1 MTRAGDPRPK
11 LKNPSPPSVAAASR
25 RADRFPAIDAIVFY
39 ALLCVIALAAIP
51 YGAAEP
57 WWQAFFECSI
67 FLLAA
72 MAVVGALVRIKR
84 DCLPAA
90 PDGCDE
96 APGPMTGAGEGAR
109 APSVRFAPAPMKG
122 AGEGARAPNRRFALG
137 SLPVSARDSSSGLR
151 PIVLPIFALM
161 VFAFAQTIPWSHS
174 TQAGINIPETI
185 SADPFQTREFIIQ
198 ILALLLCG
206 CLLVVHATTRRR
218 LLSLVQTVIVI
229 GVASALFGLVRQ
241 VGQHQVGFLLP
252 FLRPGFGYGQFINSN
267 HFAYLM
273 EMALGLTVG
282 LGVFGGGARRRA
294 LYLLAAL
301 PMWIALVLAN
311 SRAGIVSMLCQLVFL
326 AVMFFSRSSETQRE
340 SVSRARLLG
349 LRAGLVALLL
359 LAAVVT
365 VFLVG
370 GDPLAG
376 RLDRLSVELDRKTA
390 DSYTLR
396 PNIWRATVK
405 LIKEH
410 PVAGVGFGGYRIA
423 IAQYHHGTGDT
434 TPRQAHS
441 DYLELLASGG
451 VIALV
456 IGVWFVF
463 ALVQAARRPVRN
475 RHALARAARIGAL
488 AGLIAVAVHSL
499 VDFGLHL
506 PGIALVFTCLLAIVL
521 ISSGELRDDLT
532 P

>member
-1 MTRAGDPRPK
+1 M
-11 LKNPSPPSVAAASR
+11 
-25 RADRFPAIDAIVFY
+25 
-39 ALLCVIALAAIP
+39 IALAAIP

-84 DCLPAA
+84 DCVPAA
-90 PDGCDE
+90 SDDCDE
-96 APGPMTGAGEGAR
+96 APG
-109 APSVRFAPAPMKG
+109 PMKG
-122 AGEGARAPNRRFALG
+122 AGEGARAPSGGFALG
-137 SLPVSARDSSSGLR
+137 SLPVSARDSSSGLQ

-161 VFAFAQTIPWSHS
+161 VFAFTQTIPWSHS

-218 LLSLVQTVIVI
+218 LRSLLQTVIVI

-282 LGVFGGGARRRA
+282 LGVFGGGEARRRA

-301 PMWIALVLAN
+301 PMWVALVLAN
-311 SRAGIVSMLCQLVFL
+311 SRAGIVSMLCQLMFL
-326 AVMFFSRSSETQRE
+326 AVVFFSRSSETQME
-340 SVSRARLLG
+340 SRATVSRARLLG

-359 LAAVVT
+359 LGAVVT

-396 PNIWRATVK
+396 PNIWRATAE
-405 LIKEH
+405 LIKDH

-463 ALVQAARRPVRN
+463 ALVQASRRPVRN
-475 RHALARAARIGAL
+475 RNALARAARIGAL
-488 AGLIAVAVHSL
+488 AGLLAVAVHSL

-506 PGIALVFTCLLAIVL
+506 PGIALIFTCLLAIVL
-521 ISSGELRDDLT
+521 VSSGELRDDAPT
-532 P
+532 ENGYRDRK